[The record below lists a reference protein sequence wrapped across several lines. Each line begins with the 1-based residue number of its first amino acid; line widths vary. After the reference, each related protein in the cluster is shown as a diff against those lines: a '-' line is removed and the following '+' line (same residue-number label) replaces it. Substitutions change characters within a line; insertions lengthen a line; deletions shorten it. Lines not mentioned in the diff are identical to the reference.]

1 MLQGLIYMVIGLLGI
16 GFVIFLHELGH
27 FIASRTMGIDVEVLS
42 YGFGPRLFSIYGP
55 STEYRLS
62 LIPFG
67 GYCRMKGS
75 MDLMKA
81 LKDESTSFEKTEHGS
96 YFGTSPARKIIIY
109 LAGPF
114 MNIVLA
120 IAILSIAAMIPV
132 ERLSD
137 PAIAAPVSA
146 YPTLFPEAPKQP
158 GIEKGDRII
167 SSGSTVFPDW
177 QSVEAFLSERQGETV
192 PLRVQRDG
200 RLIDTELSP
209 LIIEGKPS
217 FGITVLIEPVIG
229 RSLSPGFLPGDRIIK
244 ADGKDIEYQLDL
256 YSIEKESFSIE
267 IDRNGEILERDIEDG
282 NLPFGWKSGIRISR
296 DPGSPIIYGITRSFD
311 IAVSA
316 VRALG
321 ALITFHLSDA
331 LSVLTG
337 PVKAAENI
345 GGITVLA
352 FSESAG
358 SGIRSLFQLLAA
370 VSVSIAAGNLLPIP
384 TFDGGQVLICLSEV
398 IRRKELT
405 PRSYIVLQIIGMI
418 LALMIMI
425 LMYSLDIKAYLF

>member
-1 MLQGLIYMVIGLLGI
+1 MLQGLIYMIIGLLGI

-27 FIASRTMGIDVEVLS
+27 FIASRSMGIDVEVLS
-42 YGFGPRLFSIYGP
+42 YGFGPRLFSIYGRN
-55 STEYRLS
+55 TEYRLS

-67 GYCRMKGS
+67 GYCRMKGA

-81 LKDESTSFEKTEHGS
+81 LKDNSSSFEKTEHGS
-96 YFGTSPARKIIIY
+96 YFGTSPVKKIIIY

-114 MNIVLA
+114 MNIILA
-120 IAILSIAAMIPV
+120 VSILTIAAMIPV
-132 ERLSD
+132 ERISD
-137 PAIAAPVSA
+137 PAVVTPISS
-146 YPTLFPEAPKQP
+146 YPSLFPQAVKQP

-167 SSGSTVFPDW
+167 SSGSTVFSDW
-177 QSVEAFLSERQGETV
+177 QDIEYFLSERQGESV

-200 RLIDTELSP
+200 ELVDTVLSP
-209 LIIEGKPS
+209 LEIEGKPS
-217 FGITVLIEPVIG
+217 FGIAVLIQPVIG
-229 RSLSPGFLPGDRIIK
+229 RSLSDEFLPGDRIIE
-244 ADGKDIEYQLDL
+244 ADGRKIESQLDL
-256 YSIEKESFSIE
+256 YSIESSSFRMLIE
-267 IDRNGEILERDIEDG
+267 RGGEILERVIKDSD
-282 NLPFGWKSGIRISR
+282 LPFGWKSSVRISR
-296 DPGSPIIYGITRSFD
+296 DPGSPLLYGITRSFD

-316 VRALG
+316 VKALG

-384 TFDGGQVLICLSEV
+384 TFDGGQVLICLSEI
-398 IRRKELT
+398 IRGRELT
-405 PRSYIVLQIIGMI
+405 PRSYIMLQIIGMI
-418 LALMIMI
+418 LAVLIMM